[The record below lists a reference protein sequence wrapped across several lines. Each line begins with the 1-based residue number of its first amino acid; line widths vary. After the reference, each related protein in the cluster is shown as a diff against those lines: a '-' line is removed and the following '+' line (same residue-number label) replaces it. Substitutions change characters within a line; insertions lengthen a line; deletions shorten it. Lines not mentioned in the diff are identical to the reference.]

1 MKQTDPQ
8 FKLRIPPELKDRLDL
23 MAEKNSRSLT
33 SEILLRLE
41 TTVALDEII
50 GAMKFGGF
58 QAAPELIPKLWS
70 ENEELYDARETFRK
84 QIRDEFSKML
94 ESRIDLL
101 ESRLLSLPDSSFG
114 KSLKK

>member
-8 FKLRIPPELKDRLDL
+8 FKLRIPPELKARLDQ
-23 MAEKNSRSLT
+23 MAEKNTRSLT
-33 SEILLRLE
+33 SEMLMRLE
-41 TTVALDEII
+41 TTIALDEII
-50 GAMKFGGF
+50 EGLRFGGF
-58 QAAPELIPKLWS
+58 QDAPTLIQKLWS
-70 ENEELYDARETFRK
+70 ENAELFDTRETFRK

-94 ESRIDLL
+94 ESRLALL